1 MNAAAVRAY
10 DFRRSGF
17 VDPALARQVRVW
29 LTKAATVFQRRWE
42 ELSPGPLKARPAA
55 PYGLSFANLVEAL
68 PRLATGC
75 RMLAGAERVP
85 CLVTVSQPG
94 IQILVGQILCDNP
107 TVFPEPRELTG
118 IELDLCQLVFDG
130 LRAALSEGWPQKEP
144 LPVELVAVEP
154 APQRLRTCAPEEDM
168 LVLPLA
174 VDSSAGEVR
183 LEMALPRNG
192 LRKLLTPLLGP
203 DTHGAAKGRNP
214 LEPVLDIPVDVSV
227 RLGTANVGMSDLA
240 RLQVGDVLVLGS
252 LIHQPVE
259 VEIDGDLVF
268 LGWPGR
274 VGPQQALK
282 ISERF

>member
-1 MNAAAVRAY
+1 MNAVAARAY

-17 VDPALARQVRVW
+17 VDPALARQLRVW
-29 LTKAATVFQRRWE
+29 LTKAAVVFQRRWE
-42 ELSPGPLKARPAA
+42 ELAPVRLAARPAA
-55 PYGLSFANLVEAL
+55 PYGLSFANLVESL

-75 RMLAGAERVP
+75 RLLVGAERVP
-85 CLVTVSQPG
+85 CLVTVNQPG
-94 IQILVGQILCDNP
+94 IQVLVGQILCDNAS
-107 TVFPEPRELTG
+107 VFPEPRELTG
-118 IELDLCQLVFDG
+118 IELDLCQMVFDG
-130 LRAALSEGWPQKEP
+130 LRAALGEGWPQKEP

-154 APQRLRTCAPEEDM
+154 APQRLRTCAPDEEM
-168 LVLPLA
+168 LVLPLD

-183 LEMALPRNG
+183 FELALPRQG

-203 DTHGAAKGRNP
+203 DTPGAAKARSP
-214 LEPVLDIPVDVSV
+214 LEPVLDIPVDVLV
-227 RLGTANVGMSDLA
+227 RLGTANVGMADLA